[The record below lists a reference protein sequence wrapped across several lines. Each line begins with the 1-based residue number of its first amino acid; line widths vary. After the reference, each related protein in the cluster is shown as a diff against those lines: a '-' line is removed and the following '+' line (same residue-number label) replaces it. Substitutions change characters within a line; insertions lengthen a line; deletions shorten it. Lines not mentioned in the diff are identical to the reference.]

1 MFDEIFSEF
10 SDSTVYFVMGS
21 IGTALFLIKA
31 LLMLIG
37 GDGDGDFDLDV
48 DGDGGIEVHGGGFTL
63 FSLLSILAFMMGAGW
78 MGLLCRQDFG
88 LGSALSALIACAF
101 GFALMLFASLGM
113 LAMTRLQQAGKYD
126 VANSLGKIAKVY
138 LTIPEAG
145 QGTGQIQLNLDGR
158 SSLLTAV
165 SNGAK
170 IESFA
175 SVKVIEV
182 RDDEVVVVERV

>member
-21 IGTALFLIKA
+21 VGTALFLIKA
-31 LLMLIG
+31 ALMLIG
-37 GDGDGDFDLDV
+37 GDGDLDIDV
-48 DGDGGIEVHGGGFTL
+48 EGDGGIEVHSGGFSL

-78 MGLLCRQDFG
+78 MGLLCREEFE
-88 LGSALSALIACAF
+88 LGSALSAVIACSF

-113 LAMTRLQQAGKYD
+113 LAMLRLQQSGKYD
-126 VANSLGKIAKVY
+126 IAHSLGKIAKVY

-145 QGTGQIQLNLDGR
+145 RGTGQIQINLDGR
-158 SSLLTAV
+158 STLLTAV
-165 SNGAK
+165 SSGAK

-182 RDDEVVVVERV
+182 RDDEVVIVERV